1 MTRPKRGVSGNGV
14 DMDVDNAPTR
24 TNCRDN
30 DDSLAP
36 NFDVGFPTNLYDTK
50 MTRAESRNT
59 TSQLTAIHL
68 GLLFA
73 VLYFVQGL
81 AEPGEGLIAQ
91 PVRSLLNGWKKS
103 PGEITRFM
111 AIVSAP
117 WAIKPLYGLLIDFVP
132 FFGSRRRNY
141 LLIASLLTAV
151 SLFWLA
157 ISMPAEGETNQLLAL
172 LIVPTLAI
180 AFSDVVADA
189 LMVEK
194 GKPLGLTG
202 RLQSIQWG
210 SMYAATVL
218 AGSLGGW
225 MSEYDRH
232 ELGFLICGLGAMLTF
247 VATWVWVQDTSA
259 GASTSSDTLTHEAT
273 HRAAASA
280 APKET
285 FLSRIDIMRRTLMSR
300 QFLVIAIFL
309 FLWNFNPFSSTIQQ
323 LHLTDHVKLTPQQ
336 YGHSNSL
343 FSIGS
348 IGACL
353 IYGMLCRIIPSCLLI
368 HLAIAAGVASTLAY
382 LLVQG
387 VQSAFVVSVF
397 VGFVYM
403 LGNLIQ
409 MDFAARMC
417 PASIAG
423 SMFAM
428 LMSVSNLAIILSTIL
443 GGSFY
448 ETIAVQG
455 GPEFAYAIVVLI
467 GSATTALC
475 WCLVPWFRGVATD
488 EHRGGT

>member
-1 MTRPKRGVSGNGV
+1 MAS
-14 DMDVDNAPTR
+14 
-24 TNCRDN
+24 
-30 DDSLAP
+30 
-36 NFDVGFPTNLYDTK
+36 NFDVGFPMNLYDTK
-50 MTRAESRNT
+50 MTSDESRNKP
-59 TSQLTAIHL
+59 LHLAAIHL

-103 PGEITRFM
+103 PGEITQFM

-117 WAIKPLYGLLIDFVP
+117 WAIKPIYGLLIDFVP
-132 FFGSRRRNY
+132 LFGSCRRNY
-141 LLIASLLTAV
+141 LLLAALLTAV

-157 ISMPAEGETNQLLAL
+157 FSMPAKGEMNQLLVL

-194 GKPLGLTG
+194 GQPLGLTG

-225 MSEYDRH
+225 MSEHNRH
-232 ELGFLICGLGAMLTF
+232 GLGFLICGLGALVTF
-247 VATWVWVQDTSA
+247 VATWIWIQDAGIPESTGSA
-259 GASTSSDTLTHEAT
+259 EVSSVT
-273 HRAAASA
+273 
-280 APKET
+280 KET
-285 FLSRIDIMRRTLMSR
+285 LWSRMSLMRRTLMSR
-300 QFLVIAIFL
+300 QFLMIALFL

-323 LHLTDHVKLTPQQ
+323 LHLTEQVKLTPQQ

-343 FSIGS
+343 FSLGS

-353 IYGMLCRIIPSCLLI
+353 VYGFLCRIIPNRLLI

-417 PASIAG
+417 PAAIAG

-428 LMSVSNLAIILSTIL
+428 LMSVSNLAIKASTIL
-443 GGSFY
+443 GGSLY
-448 ETIAVQG
+448 EIFAAEG

-475 WCLVPWFRGVATD
+475 WCLVPWFRGVTTV
-488 EHRGGT
+488 EYKGEM

>member
-1 MTRPKRGVSGNGV
+1 MMTKDSGNK
-14 DMDVDNAPTR
+14 R
-24 TNCRDN
+24 
-30 DDSLAP
+30 
-36 NFDVGFPTNLYDTK
+36 
-50 MTRAESRNT
+50 SR
-59 TSQLTAIHL
+59 LTAIHL

-91 PVRSLLNGWKKS
+91 PVRSLLSGWKKS
-103 PGEITRFM
+103 PSEITQFM

-117 WAIKPLYGLLIDFVP
+117 WAIKPIYGLLIDFVP
-132 FFGSRRRNY
+132 LFGSRRRNY
-141 LLIASLLTAV
+141 LLLATLMTAM

-157 ISMPAEGETNQLLAL
+157 ISMPAEGQTNQLLAL
-172 LIVPTLAI
+172 LIVPTLAV

-194 GKPLGLTG
+194 GQPLGLTG

-225 MSEYDRH
+225 MSEHSRH
-232 ELGFLICGLGAMLTF
+232 ELGFLICGVGALVTF
-247 VATWVWVQDTSA
+247 AATWVWIQDASERELTAGNSVTSQVA
-259 GASTSSDTLTHEAT
+259 GPD
-273 HRAAASA
+273 AASVV
-280 APKET
+280 PKET
-285 FLSRIDIMRRTLMSR
+285 LRSRLDIMRRTLMSR
-300 QFLVIAIFL
+300 QFLLIAVFL

-323 LHLTDHVKLTPQQ
+323 LHLTEHVKLTPQQ

-353 IYGMLCRIIPSCLLI
+353 VYGFVCRIIPGRRLI

-382 LLVQG
+382 LLVEG
-387 VQSAFVVSVF
+387 VQSAFAVSVF
-397 VGFVYM
+397 AGFVYM

-409 MDFAARMC
+409 MDLAARMC
-417 PASIAG
+417 PATIAG

-428 LMSVSNLAIILSTIL
+428 LMSVSNLAIIASTVL
-443 GGSFY
+443 GGRLYDMFAKQS
-448 ETIAVQG
+448 
-455 GPEFAYAIVVLI
+455 GPEMAYTVVVLI

-475 WCLVPWFRGVATD
+475 WSLVPWFRGAVAVD
-488 EHRGGT
+488 SGKVGGLS

>member
-1 MTRPKRGVSGNGV
+1 MQR
-14 DMDVDNAPTR
+14 
-24 TNCRDN
+24 
-30 DDSLAP
+30 
-36 NFDVGFPTNLYDTK
+36 
-50 MTRAESRNT
+50 
-59 TSQLTAIHL
+59 TAIHL

-91 PVRSLLNGWKKS
+91 PVRSLLNGWQKS
-103 PGEITRFM
+103 PGEITQFM

-117 WAIKPLYGLLIDFVP
+117 WTIKPIYGLLIDFVP
-132 FFGSRRRNY
+132 LFGSRRRNY
-141 LLIASLLTAV
+141 LLLATLLTAV
-151 SLFWLA
+151 SLFWLSF
-157 ISMPAEGETNQLLAL
+157 SMPTEGQTNQLLAL

-194 GKPLGLTG
+194 GQPLGLTG

-225 MSEYDRH
+225 MSEHNRH
-232 ELGFLICGLGAMLTF
+232 ELGFLICGLGALVIF
-247 VATWVWVQDTSA
+247 VATWFWIQD
-259 GASTSSDTLTHEAT
+259 ASTLESTVPDPFTSESTGPAE
-273 HRAAASA
+273 ASA
-280 APKET
+280 VPKET
-285 FLSRIDIMRRTLMSR
+285 LWSRMGLLRHTLMSR
-300 QFLVIAIFL
+300 QFLMIAVFL

-323 LHLTDHVKLTPQQ
+323 LHLTEHVKLTPQQ
-336 YGHSNSL
+336 YGHSISL
-343 FSIGS
+343 FSLGS

-353 IYGMLCRIIPSCLLI
+353 VYGFLCRIIPSRLLI
-368 HLAIAAGVASTLAY
+368 HLAIATGVSSTLAY

-417 PASIAG
+417 PATIAG

-443 GGSFY
+443 GGWLY
-448 ETIAVQG
+448 ETFAAQS

-475 WCLVPWFRGVATD
+475 WCLVPWFR
-488 EHRGGT
+488 HRADP

>member
-1 MTRPKRGVSGNGV
+1 MTKDSGNK
-14 DMDVDNAPTR
+14 T
-24 TNCRDN
+24 
-30 DDSLAP
+30 
-36 NFDVGFPTNLYDTK
+36 
-50 MTRAESRNT
+50 SR
-59 TSQLTAIHL
+59 LTPIHL

-103 PGEITRFM
+103 PGEITQFM

-117 WAIKPLYGLLIDFVP
+117 WAIKPIYGLLIDFVP
-132 FFGSRRRNY
+132 LFGSRRRNY
-141 LLIASLLTAV
+141 LLLATFITAA

-157 ISMPAEGETNQLLAL
+157 IRMPAEGEISQLLAL
-172 LIVPTLAI
+172 LTVPTLAV

-194 GKPLGLTG
+194 GQPLGLTG

-210 SMYAATVL
+210 SMYAATIL

-225 MSEYDRH
+225 MSEHSRH
-232 ELGFLICGLGAMLTF
+232 ELGFLICGLGAVVTF
-247 VATWVWVQDTSA
+247 VATWIWIHD
-259 GASTSSDTLTHEAT
+259 ASPSELMALQSLPHEA
-273 HRAAASA
+273 ADQAQASA
-280 APKET
+280 VEKET
-285 FLSRIDIMRRTLMSR
+285 LRSRLGMMRRTLMSR
-300 QFLVIAIFL
+300 QFRIIAAFL

-323 LHLTDHVKLTPQQ
+323 LHLTEHVKLTPQE
-336 YGHSNSL
+336 YGHSYSL
-343 FSIGS
+343 FSIGA

-353 IYGMLCRIIPSCLLI
+353 VYGFLCRIIPVRWLI
-368 HLAIAAGVASTLAY
+368 HLAIAAGVLSTLAY
-382 LLVQG
+382 LLVEG

-409 MDFAARMC
+409 LDLAARMC
-417 PASIAG
+417 PATIAG

-428 LMSVSNLAIILSTIL
+428 LMSVSNLAIIASTVL
-443 GGSFY
+443 GGWLY
-448 ETIAVQG
+448 ENFVTQG
-455 GPEFAYAIVVLI
+455 GPAFAYTVVVLI

-475 WCLVPWFRGVATD
+475 WLLMPWFG
-488 EHRGGT
+488 ESCQNC

>member
-1 MTRPKRGVSGNGV
+1 MV
-14 DMDVDNAPTR
+14 
-24 TNCRDN
+24 
-30 DDSLAP
+30 P
-36 NFDVGFPTNLYDTK
+36 NFDVGFSTNLYDTK
-50 MTRAESRNT
+50 MTLTESRKT
-59 TSQLTAIHL
+59 TSQLTGIHL
-68 GLLFA
+68 GLLFT

-81 AEPGEGLIAQ
+81 AEPGEGLVAQ
-91 PVRSLLNGWKKS
+91 PVRSLLNGWEKS
-103 PGEITRFM
+103 PGEITQFM

-117 WAIKPLYGLLIDFVP
+117 WAIKPVYGLLIDFVP
-132 FFGSRRRNY
+132 FLGSRRKNY
-141 LLIASLLTAV
+141 LLVASMLTAV

-157 ISMPAEGETNQLLAL
+157 ISMPADGETNQLMAL

-194 GKPLGLTG
+194 GQPLGLTG

-247 VATWVWVQDTSA
+247 VATCVWVQDASTSE
-259 GASTSSDTLTHEAT
+259 STSSDTSTHESNGPAE
-273 HRAAASA
+273 ASA

-285 FLSRIDIMRRTLMSR
+285 FWSRIDMMRRTLMSR
-300 QFLVIAIFL
+300 QFLMIAFFL

-323 LHLTDHVKLTPQQ
+323 LHLTDQVKLTPQQ

-348 IGACL
+348 IVACMV
-353 IYGMLCRIIPSCLLI
+353 YGILCRIIPSRLLI
-368 HLAIAAGVASTLAY
+368 HLAIAAGVTSTLAY

-387 VQSAFVVSVF
+387 AQSAFVVSVF

-417 PASIAG
+417 PATIAG

-443 GGSFY
+443 GGSLY
-448 ETIAVQG
+448 ESFAVQG

-475 WCLVPWFRGVATD
+475 WCLVPWFRGSVTV
-488 EHRGGT
+488 GLQN

>member
-1 MTRPKRGVSGNGV
+1 MT
-14 DMDVDNAPTR
+14 TE
-24 TNCRDN
+24 
-30 DDSLAP
+30 
-36 NFDVGFPTNLYDTK
+36 
-50 MTRAESRNT
+50 ESRNK
-59 TSQLTAIHL
+59 TSRRTALHL

-91 PVRSLLNGWKKS
+91 PVRSLLNGWQKS
-103 PGEITRFM
+103 PGEITQFM

-117 WAIKPLYGLLIDFVP
+117 WAIKPIYGLLIDFVP
-132 FFGSRRRNY
+132 LFGSRRRNY
-141 LLIASLLTAV
+141 LLLATLLTAV
-151 SLFWLA
+151 SLFWLSF
-157 ISMPAEGETNQLLAL
+157 SMPTEGQTNQLLAL

-194 GKPLGLTG
+194 GQPLGLTG

-225 MSEYDRH
+225 MSEHNRH
-232 ELGFLICGLGAMLTF
+232 ELGFLICGLGALVTF
-247 VATWVWVQDTSA
+247 VATWIWIQDAAKLESTGSA
-259 GASTSSDTLTHEAT
+259 EVSSV
-273 HRAAASA
+273 
-280 APKET
+280 PKET
-285 FLSRIDIMRRTLMSR
+285 VWSRMSLMRRTLMSR
-300 QFLVIAIFL
+300 QFLMIAVFL

-323 LHLTDHVKLTPQQ
+323 LHLTEHVKLTPQQ

-343 FSIGS
+343 FSIGC

-353 IYGMLCRIIPSCLLI
+353 VYGFLCRVIPSRLLI
-368 HLAIAAGVASTLAY
+368 HLAIAAGVSSTFAY

-417 PASIAG
+417 PATIAG

-443 GGSFY
+443 GGWLY
-448 ETIAVQG
+448 ETFASQG
-455 GPEFAYAIVVLI
+455 GPDFAYAIVVLI
-467 GSATTALC
+467 GSATTAFC
-475 WCLVPWFRGVATD
+475 WCLVPWFR
-488 EHRGGT
+488 HGTSS